1 MKILNENVSKNIIES
16 LNESKLN
23 ENSIEEFKKKLDD
36 IKKKEDSKYKE
47 ITTRPSDFKRDGTL
61 KKKKL
66 AESKFEI
73 KFSNYFSD
81 AKICDWE
88 AESAEKAVEEFLNSN
103 PNYKNK
109 GKIVA
114 IPLGEKLT
122 EEYSDEIGG
131 DPEDYISDLEELR
144 TYIDT
149 FDMSKFGTH
158 LASQMVM
165 DLVEAINK
173 QIEYTKTK
181 YDL

>member
-1 MKILNENVSKNIIES
+1 MKILNENVSKNIMES

-66 AESKFEI
+66 K
-73 KFSNYFSD
+73 
-81 AKICDWE
+81 
-88 AESAEKAVEEFLNSN
+88 
-103 PNYKNK
+103 
-109 GKIVA
+109 
-114 IPLGEKLT
+114 

-165 DLVEAINK
+165 DLVETINK